1 MSLAPGHPA
10 RSLNAFQIVIIGYTV
25 LTLVGSF
32 LLGLPAAHRGGPH
45 AWYDD
50 LFMAAS
56 ALTTTGLAT
65 LDPSTRYS
73 ALGQVMLMT
82 LMEVGGLGYMTVFT
96 LGMVAIGRRMALRDR
111 LNLQEALDQPGMS
124 GLVSF
129 VKSIV
134 RFSLAMQ
141 AIGFVLMLPVT
152 VPEFGWRQGAYV
164 ALFQSVAAFT
174 NGGFALFPEGAVR
187 WQSHAYM
194 LLVLTLLVVVAGL
207 GFNVNRELVNRHLL
221 RRPPNPR
228 WNLLIG
234 IVVSWTAVLLVLATL
249 LYWVS
254 EAFNPRTLGPL
265 SWDLQLVNSLFMAAQ
280 PRSGGLNS
288 IDVGAMSE
296 ASLLITI
303 LLMFVGGGPGSTASG
318 VKVTT
323 IAVVWAAIL
332 ASLRGQDDINL
343 YYFRRRIGHR
353 LVFRAVTVLVLT
365 TAAIVLITGFLT
377 TIEPHAFL
385 AIVFETVS
393 AFANVGLS
401 MGITAELSPVS
412 KVVLVVG
419 MIIGRVGVLSVL
431 LAIFTTR
438 RKTTLRYAEEPLLVG

>member
-1 MSLAPGHPA
+1 MSTPMRRAE
-10 RSLNAFQIVIIGYTV
+10 RSLNAFQLVILGYSV
-25 LTLVGSF
+25 LTLLGFF
-32 LLGLPAAHRGGPH
+32 LLSLPVAQRGVPH

-50 LFMAAS
+50 LFMATS

-65 LDPSTRYS
+65 LDPASRYS
-73 ALGQVMLMT
+73 WFGEALLLL

-96 LGMVAIGRRMALRDR
+96 LGMVVIGKRMALRDR

-124 GLVSF
+124 GLVGF
-129 VKSIV
+129 IKSIV
-134 RFSLAMQ
+134 AFSLVMQ
-141 AIGFVLMLPVT
+141 GAGFLLMLPVT
-152 VPEFGWRQGAYV
+152 VPELGWGRGVYV
-164 ALFQSVAAFT
+164 ALFQSIAAFT
-174 NGGFALFPEGAVR
+174 NGGFSLFPEGAVH
-187 WQSHAYM
+187 WQTNAYM
-194 LLVLTLLVVVAGL
+194 LVVLAVLVIVAGL
-207 GFNVNRELVNRHLL
+207 GFNVNHELVNRHVFK
-221 RRPPNPR
+221 RPPNPR

-234 IVVSWTAVLLVLATL
+234 IVLSWTAVLVGMATL

-265 SWDLQLVNSLFMAAQ
+265 SLELQLANALFMAAQ

-288 IDVGAMSE
+288 IDVGAMTE

-323 IAVVWAAIL
+323 LAVVSAAIL
-332 ASLRGQDDINL
+332 ASIRGLDDVNL
-343 YYFRRRIGHR
+343 FHFRRRIGHR
-353 LVFRAVTVLVLT
+353 LVFRAVTVLILS

-377 TIEPHAFL
+377 TIEPQPFL

-401 MGITAELSPVS
+401 MGITGELTPVS
-412 KVVLVVG
+412 KVVLSVAMLV
-419 MIIGRVGVLSVL
+419 GRVGVLSVV
-431 LAIFTTR
+431 LAVFTTR
-438 RKTTLRYAEEPLLVG
+438 RKTTVRYAEEPLLVG